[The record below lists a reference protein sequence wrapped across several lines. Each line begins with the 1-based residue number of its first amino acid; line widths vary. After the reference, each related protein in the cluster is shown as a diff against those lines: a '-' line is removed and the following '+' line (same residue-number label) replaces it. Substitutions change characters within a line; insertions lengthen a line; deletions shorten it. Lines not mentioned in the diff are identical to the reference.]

1 MNNGLRKPTS
11 LEDFKSLI
19 QSRKEVSKSFH
30 DILHSFD
37 KRFSIIQEE
46 PEIIENKIA
55 VGGTL
60 V

>member
-1 MNNGLRKPTS
+1 MDNGLRKPTS

-19 QSRKEVSKSFH
+19 QSRNEVSKSFH